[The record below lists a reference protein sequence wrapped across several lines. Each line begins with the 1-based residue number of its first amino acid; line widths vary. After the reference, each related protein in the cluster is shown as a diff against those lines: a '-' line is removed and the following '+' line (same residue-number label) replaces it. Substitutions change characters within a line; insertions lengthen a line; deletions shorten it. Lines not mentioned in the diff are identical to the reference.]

1 MEKWRERT
9 LRKVLTQV
17 VKLDGK
23 TVDLRALCNHMGEK
37 SKAEPILL
45 VLEDFPRWLPLQK
58 GELLWVETQ
67 TNGYGKEYVTNIIE
81 KACECRYLFEKST
94 DLDGIADF
102 LSKNPLT
109 NIFTDKIYL
118 NFHDESKE
126 EKWLCLKSSHFNL
139 GSSNHNE
146 YRLDQARADAV
157 DQYSIPQNYICSCY
171 VNGTNIGVLYPGK
184 KLLPEKKQNIQ
195 SGETLLNGLLKKFR
209 RIDPEAVEA
218 LEITN
223 TLYKEYCD
231 SIAQVSEK
239 EEYKLENTRRIAS
252 ILEAA
257 KKNKGYIDEFI
268 EIFHEHYLKEHN
280 IEDWLKEEKEKRLKV
295 LEGKL
300 EEERKKR
307 ELEMDKTREEGIAK
321 IHEEQCQLK
330 NELSR
335 LKKEKDSAQKELDAL
350 RGEKETL
357 TREREQDLAVFGE
370 KLRSMT
376 DKALETL
383 AESSLFHA
391 LLSSK
396 NNVSRKK
403 SSPEPLPFP
412 PQHQNAEPI
421 TEREAL
427 HEIFS
432 QNSEG
437 QNLEKD
443 ILLRMVGYMGM
454 RQLPVLWGNQ
464 SWAAIHTLAASLCGG
479 SVFWYPISAA
489 TYRTQDLLEQSTLY
503 GGDAPVPSDL
513 SRILYS
519 ATDNHNKERL
529 LLVVLEG
536 INRSPLEAYLPLLL
550 AAYRDEAIRLP
561 LGDGN
566 GISWP
571 KNVLLAASLVDGK
584 SSFRIPCFL
593 LEDLKLFSVSSGQRI
608 SAFEQNRYGA
618 FSSGKWENIVD
629 SLSERDPEAQ
639 IKYLQARLNIN
650 LSLEEKYEGE
660 LLRFI
665 WNGE

>member
-1 MEKWRERT
+1 M
-9 LRKVLTQV
+9 RKVLTQV
-17 VKLDGK
+17 VGLDGK
-23 TVDLRALCNHMGEK
+23 TVDLSALCNNMGEK
-37 SKAEPILL
+37 SEAEPILL
-45 VLEDFPRWLPLQK
+45 LLENFPLWLPSQK

-67 TNGYGKEYVTNIIE
+67 SNSYGKECVTNIIE
-81 KACECRYLFEKST
+81 KACECRYLFEKSA

-109 NIFTDKIYL
+109 NIVTDKIYL

-126 EKWLCLKSSHFNL
+126 EKWLCLRRSYLKL
-139 GSSNHNE
+139 GSSNNNE

-157 DQYSIPQNYICSCY
+157 EQYSIPQNYICSCY

-184 KLLPEKKQNIQ
+184 NLLPEKRQNIQ

-209 RIDPEAVEA
+209 KIDPEAAEA
-218 LEITN
+218 LDVTN

-231 SIAQVSEK
+231 RVAQMSEK

-252 ILEAA
+252 LLEVAN
-257 KKNKGYIDEFI
+257 KNKGYIDEFV
-268 EIFHEHYLKEHN
+268 EIFHDHYLKEHDL
-280 IEDWLKEEKEKRLKV
+280 EDWLKEEKEKRLKD
-295 LEGKL
+295 LEDKVK
-300 EEERKKR
+300 EERQKR
-307 ELEMDKTREEGIAK
+307 ELEMDKTREEGFAK
-321 IHEEQCQLK
+321 IHEEQSKLQ

-335 LKKEKDSAQKELDAL
+335 LKKEKDGVQKELDAL
-350 RGEKETL
+350 RGEKEAL
-357 TREREQDLAVFGE
+357 ACEREQDLAVFGE

-376 DKALETL
+376 DKALDTL

-391 LLSSK
+391 LLPSK
-396 NNVSRKK
+396 NNASGKK

-412 PQHQNAEPI
+412 PQHENAEPFS
-421 TEREAL
+421 EKGRL
-427 HEIFS
+427 HEILS
-432 QNSEG
+432 HNSKE
-437 QNLEKD
+437 QRLKED
-443 ILLRMVGYMGM
+443 ILPRMVGYMGM

-464 SWAAIHTLAASLCGG
+464 SWAAIRALAASLCGG
-479 SVFWYPISAA
+479 SVFWYPLSAA
-489 TYRTQDLLEQSTLY
+489 TYRTQDLLEQTTLY
-503 GGDAPVPSDL
+503 GGDSPVPSDL
-513 SRILYS
+513 SRILLS
-519 ATDNHNKERL
+519 AADDHNKERL

-584 SSFRIPCFL
+584 SSFHIPRFL
-593 LEDLKLFSVSSGQRI
+593 LEDLKLFSVSSGRRI
-608 SAFEQNRYGA
+608 SASEQNRYGA

-650 LSLEEKYEGE
+650 LPLEEKYEGE